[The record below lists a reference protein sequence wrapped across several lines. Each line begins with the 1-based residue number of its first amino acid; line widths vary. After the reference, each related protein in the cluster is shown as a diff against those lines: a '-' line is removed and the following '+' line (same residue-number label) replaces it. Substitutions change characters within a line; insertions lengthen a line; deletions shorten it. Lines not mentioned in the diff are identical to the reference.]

1 MISIKRK
8 NNEELL
14 RFEGVQIN
22 EDYPEAYVRIFLKN
36 YSKLLIE
43 SEDKEK
49 LIEDFSFFSE
59 LNYWVWDECVGGG
72 KKYDQIL
79 KEIRRKFQETA
90 KKFDLILEEE

>member
-22 EDYPEAYVRIFLKN
+22 EDYPEVYVRIFLKN

-43 SEDKEK
+43 SKDKEK

-59 LNYWVWDECVGGG
+59 LNYWEG
-72 KKYDQIL
+72 L
-79 KEIRRKFQETA
+79 S
-90 KKFDLILEEE
+90 